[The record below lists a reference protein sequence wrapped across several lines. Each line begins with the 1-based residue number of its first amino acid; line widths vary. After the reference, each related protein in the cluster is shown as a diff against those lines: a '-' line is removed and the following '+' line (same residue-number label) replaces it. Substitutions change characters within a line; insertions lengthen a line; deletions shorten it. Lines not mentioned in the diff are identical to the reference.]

1 MPLEPTLLD
10 RPRLPA
16 APAPLD
22 WVTLADAFE
31 VACLLRCV
39 SAPAAPAAPVR
50 AGRRP
55 AAPAHPHAGPA
66 AEFNREDAAH
76 RMRQLLARLEI
87 PVRHEVTTGG
97 LRRRYELHRLQVAR
111 EHRAAYAALAETGWR
126 QGRRELLG
134 GPASGASAPR
144 RTWRP
149 RLAAAAWRASLLAG
163 GRHVRRHI
171 LGIRLTDREL
181 AAVLV
186 RGAALL
192 EVPALLRPGA
202 GCFVVSVADGPDR
215 DRILHSVTLDPA
227 TGPGVAA
234 VG

>member
-1 MPLEPTLLD
+1 MAPEPTLLD
-10 RPRLPA
+10 RPRPRA
-16 APAPLD
+16 TPAPLD
-22 WVTLADAFE
+22 WLTLADAFE
-31 VACLLRCV
+31 VACLLRCT
-39 SAPAAPAAPVR
+39 SAPAAPAG

-55 AAPAHPHAGPA
+55 PGPTHIGPA

-76 RMRQLLARLEI
+76 RMRLLLARLEI
-87 PVRHEVTTGG
+87 PVGHDVATGG
-97 LRRRYELHRLQVAR
+97 LRRRYELHRLQVPR
-111 EHRAAYAALAETGWR
+111 EHRATYATLVETGWR

-134 GPASGASAPR
+134 GPVPGASTAR

-149 RLAAAAWRASLLAG
+149 RLAASAWRAALLAG

-215 DRILHSVTLDPA
+215 DRILHSVALDPA